1 MSSPVPGLAG
11 ARLWAAARF
20 PYLATGIFAT
30 QVTAAPGSS
39 SVAVDE
45 QWRLRAD
52 PDLAAQWVE
61 KARVHVGSL
70 PPKAKK
76 PRKA

>member
-1 MSSPVPGLAG
+1 MGG
-11 ARLWAAARF
+11 
-20 PYLATGIFAT
+20 YLSLPSGM
-30 QVTAAPGSS
+30 
-39 SVAVDE
+39 
-45 QWRLRAD
+45 D

-76 PRKA
+76 PPRRT